1 MPGSISLDMGRTSKE
16 DFTGCSAQSFKES
29 LMKKMENEIEVK
41 TMMIQ
46 QILDQIDLYVMIQL
60 SPVIEEVSKN
70 SRPNPLSNVSA

>member
-1 MPGSISLDMGRTSKE
+1 MPGSSSLDIGRISVD

-46 QILDQIDLYVMIQL
+46 QILDQSDL
-60 SPVIEEVSKN
+60 
-70 SRPNPLSNVSA
+70 